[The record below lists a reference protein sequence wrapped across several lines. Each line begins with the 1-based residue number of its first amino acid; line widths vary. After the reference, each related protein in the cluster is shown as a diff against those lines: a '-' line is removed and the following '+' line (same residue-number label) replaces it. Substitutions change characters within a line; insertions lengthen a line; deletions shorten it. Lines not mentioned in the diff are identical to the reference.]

1 VNVAVFDVAY
11 QFEAGIELQGAL
23 KVTCP
28 LIPALE
34 IPASAFMPNHVTH
47 TDEST
52 PGERGVYAER
62 C

>member
-1 VNVAVFDVAY
+1 VNVAVFDVAD
-11 QFEAGIELQGAL
+11 QFQTRIELQGAL
-23 KVTCP
+23 KVICP

-52 PGERGVYAER
+52 PEGRGVYEER